1 MFYIDRFISQLKE
14 KDRVENI
21 QLYMRVPTTQN
32 PLYRLNFS
40 DK

>member
-1 MFYIDRFISQLKE
+1 MFYIDRFITELKE

-21 QLYMRVPTTQN
+21 QLYMRVPTSQH
-32 PLYRLNFS
+32 PLYRLGIF